1 MTKLELKEKVM
12 GLKDEL
18 RTLIENGESE
28 KRELNETETGRIAEI
43 RSEIDST
50 EAQITEMEN
59 EERRIAENN
68 NKETNNNTI
77 KKETR
82 NMVKLFDLV
91 KGIANNTLTDE
102 QRQYVNGNKI
112 DYRAIIQAQGEATTG
127 VETIAEEKTP
137 LEVAIR
143 NASVLNRIGCT
154 WYSGINGDISIP
166 KYSGSQVGWKG
177 EVATADNGEGEF
189 SEVNLKP
196 KRLTA
201 VVRISK
207 TFLAQ
212 NSASVEATLIRD
224 LSEAL
229 AEELDKTVFGT
240 TSGTTD
246 RPAGLFVDGAEYL
259 TTGGTLADMTYDDVL
274 ALELGV
280 EEHNGT
286 DFTFIAN
293 PNVKYQ
299 LKSEQIASGLR
310 MVWDNN
316 EIDGYK
322 AVVSNSVAK
331 GGVIAMNPRDLVVAM
346 WNNGEILVDP
356 FSLAQDNQIRL
367 VANFYVDAAL
377 KGDRIAAAIFE

>member
-1 MTKLELKEKVM
+1 MTKLEKQERIITLQ
-12 GLKDEL
+12 DEL
-18 RTLIENGESE
+18 RGIISNGEAE
-28 KRELNETETGRIAEI
+28 VRELNETENSRMAEI
-43 RSEIDST
+43 RSEIDTLNNEIET
-50 EAQITEMEN
+50 EEK
-59 EERRIAENN
+59 EERKIAE
-68 NKETNNNTI
+68 NNNTI

-82 NMVKLFDLV
+82 NKMEVRLFDLV

-112 DYRAIIQAQGEATTG
+112 DYRAIIAAQGATGTG
-127 VETIAEEKTP
+127 IETIAEEKTP

-154 WYSGINGDISIP
+154 WYSGIDGDISIP

-177 EVATADNGEGEF
+177 EVQTADNGEGEF

-240 TSGTTD
+240 ASGTTD
-246 RPAGLFVDGAEYL
+246 RPAGLFVAGAEYL
-259 TTGGTLADMTYDDVL
+259 TTGGTLTDMTYEDVL

-280 EEHNGT
+280 EEANGT

-356 FSLAQDNQIRL
+356 FSLAADNCIRL